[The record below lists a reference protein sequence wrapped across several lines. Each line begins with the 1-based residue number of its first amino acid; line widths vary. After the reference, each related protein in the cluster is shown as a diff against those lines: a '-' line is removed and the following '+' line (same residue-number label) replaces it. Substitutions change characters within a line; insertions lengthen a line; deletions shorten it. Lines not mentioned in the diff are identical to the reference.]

1 MPEND
6 DERGKAQASVQARE
20 EFVAVEFPAALRV
33 IFARAAT
40 DPALARKL
48 VFDYFAYAGPDA
60 NKQSPHGDILNVLA
74 FSFKAINT
82 NSRDAPEAARR
93 ILDQLKR
100 IA

>member
-1 MPEND
+1 MPKND
-6 DERGKAQASVQARE
+6 DERGKAQPSVQASE
-20 EFVAVEFPAALRV
+20 EFVTVTLPTALRA
-33 IFARAAT
+33 IFTRAAT

-60 NKQSPHGDILNVLA
+60 NKQSPHGEILKVLA
-74 FSFKAINT
+74 LSFKAINT
-82 NSRDAPEAARR
+82 NSRDDPEAARR

>member
-1 MPEND
+1 MPKSG
-6 DERGKAQASVQARE
+6 DERGKAQPSE
-20 EFVAVEFPAALRV
+20 GFVTVELPTALRA

-48 VFDYFAYAGPDA
+48 VFDHFAYAGPDA
-60 NKQSPHGDILNVLA
+60 NKQSPHGDVLKALA
-74 FSFKAINT
+74 FYFKAINS
-82 NSRDAPEAARR
+82 NSRDDPEAARR